1 MNREIQLSKRAM
13 KQINALLVY
22 LEKEWSTKVKT
33 DFILKL
39 DESLKQIQKLPGI
52 FPESD
57 KIKGLRKACSNQT
70 DNIIL

>member
-52 FPESD
+52 FPESE
-57 KIKGLRKACSNQT
+57 KIKGLRKVCSNQT

>member
-52 FPESD
+52 FPESE
-57 KIKGLRKACSNQT
+57 KIKGLRKVCNNQT